1 MKLRNLI
8 RSLPRRA
15 GMTAAVSLLACNLA
29 AAGEAD
35 RGVLVLTSTN
45 DPSSNQILVYQLDT
59 AAPALSLVQTL
70 PTGGQG
76 GAGGNAGILQMED
89 DFGAVANF
97 GSNSVSELL
106 REGDYVQVRG
116 QVRLVS
122 GCSKPD
128 WWRSPATGCSWS
140 APIAWRAMR
149 GRQVIRKARS
159 STSPMRRRLKSWW
172 ARHGEP

>member
-76 GAGGNAGILQMED
+76 GAGERRHSADGGRLRRGREFRVEQCQRALEGGGLRPGQGTGEARVRLFEAR
-89 DFGAVANF
+89 FGGAHPRPA
-97 GSNSVSELL
+97 
-106 REGDYVQVRG
+106 VRG
-116 QVRLVS
+116 R
-122 GCSKPD
+122 
-128 WWRSPATGCSWS
+128 
-140 APIAWRAMR
+140 
-149 GRQVIRKARS
+149 RQLR
-159 STSPMRRRLKSWW
+159 
-172 ARHGEP
+172 GEPCVAVR